1 MARTEKDT
9 TAAKL
14 LAAYDAC
21 VAETAEDAAR
31 STALRDAYQRRTGTF
46 GPEDPW
52 FETRSRALWDDVL
65 TSAGFPYAR
74 AHRGFFVVGE
84 PSESGSDADD
94 GDALLVDLWS
104 GAELVVHHL
113 DEAQALALDHAE
125 GPFDARVVAA
135 GDPPALFVLPGAY
148 HHAADALE
156 PATAVLGGARD
167 RGMQTAE
174 ALDALMRMDL
184 VFRSSSRVKASF
196 AYKIEA
202 LSRPR

>member
-1 MARTEKDT
+1 MEK
-9 TAAKL
+9 
-14 LAAYDAC
+14 
-21 VAETAEDAAR
+21 TAEDAAEASR
-31 STALRDAYQRRTGTF
+31 LRDAYQLRTGVF

-52 FETRSRALWDDVL
+52 FETRSRAQWDDIL
-65 TSAGFPYAR
+65 SSPGFQYER
-74 AHRGFFVVGE
+74 AHRGFFVVADTEGE
-84 PSESGSDADD
+84 GGEDAD
-94 GDALLVDLWS
+94 ARLVDLWS
-104 GAELVVHHL
+104 GAELLVHHL

-125 GPFDARVVAA
+125 GPIDARVVAA

-156 PATAVLGGARD
+156 PATAVLGAARD
-167 RGMQTAE
+167 RGMETTA

-196 AYKIEA
+196 AYKAEG

>member
-14 LAAYDAC
+14 LDAYDVL
-21 VAETAEDAAR
+21 VAKTAEDAAA
-31 STALRDAYQRRTGTF
+31 SVALREAYQRRTGVF

-65 TSAGFPYAR
+65 SSPGFPYAR

-84 PSESGSDADD
+84 MSQGDD

-104 GAELVVHHL
+104 GAELLVRHL

-125 GPFDARVVAA
+125 GPIDARVVAA
-135 GDPPALFVLPGAY
+135 GDPPALYVLPGAY
-148 HHAADALE
+148 HHAADALD

-167 RGMQTAE
+167 RGMETTE

-184 VFRSSSRVKASF
+184 VFRSSSRVKVSF
-196 AYKIEA
+196 AYKVEA

>member
-1 MARTEKDT
+1 MTRNEKDT

-14 LAAYDAC
+14 LAAYDAL
-21 VAETAEDAAR
+21 VAKTAEDTAV
-31 STALRDAYQRRTGTF
+31 STSMREAYQRRTGSF
-46 GPEDPW
+46 GPDDPW
-52 FETRSRALWDDVL
+52 FEARSGALWDDVV
-65 TSAGFPYAR
+65 TSPGFPYER

-84 PSESGSDADD
+84 LGAEE

-104 GAELVVHHL
+104 GAELLVRHL
-113 DEAQALALDHAE
+113 DEAQALALEHAE
-125 GPFDARVVAA
+125 GPIDARVVAA
-135 GDPPALFVLPGAY
+135 GDPPALYVLPGAY

-196 AYKIEA
+196 AYNALA

>member
-1 MARTEKDT
+1 MARTDKDT
-9 TAAKL
+9 TAANL
-14 LAAYDAC
+14 LAAYDAF
-21 VAETAEDAAR
+21 VAKTAEDGARAA
-31 STALRDAYQRRTGTF
+31 ALREDYQRRTGVF

-65 TSAGFPYAR
+65 TSPGFPYER
-74 AHRGFFVVGE
+74 AHRGFFVVAEEE
-84 PSESGSDADD
+84 PEG
-94 GDALLVDLWS
+94 GDAHLVDLWS
-104 GAELVVHHL
+104 GAELLVRHL

-125 GPFDARVVAA
+125 GPIDARVVAA
-135 GDPPALFVLPGAY
+135 GDPPALYVLPGAY

-196 AYKIEA
+196 AYNALA